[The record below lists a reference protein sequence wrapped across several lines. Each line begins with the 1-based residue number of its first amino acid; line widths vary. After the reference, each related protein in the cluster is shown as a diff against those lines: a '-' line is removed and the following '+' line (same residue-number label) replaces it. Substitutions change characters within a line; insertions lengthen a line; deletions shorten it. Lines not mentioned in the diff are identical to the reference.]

1 LIKKTNDANI
11 IGFYI
16 LKRVKRWDIEKYF
29 KDAKDFNDR
38 QKKYDIARKQMTKDK
53 AIAVDKEGYDK
64 YFLLDGKKMK
74 VENFDLTEAK
84 VNKGTTSELKRI
96 FGKSMANRLVSRVVL
111 NKFIQEVA

>member
-1 LIKKTNDANI
+1 M
-11 IGFYI
+11 
-16 LKRVKRWDIEKYF
+16 
-29 KDAKDFNDR
+29 
-38 QKKYDIARKQMTKDK
+38 Q
-53 AIAVDKEGYDK
+53 
-64 YFLLDGKKMK
+64 